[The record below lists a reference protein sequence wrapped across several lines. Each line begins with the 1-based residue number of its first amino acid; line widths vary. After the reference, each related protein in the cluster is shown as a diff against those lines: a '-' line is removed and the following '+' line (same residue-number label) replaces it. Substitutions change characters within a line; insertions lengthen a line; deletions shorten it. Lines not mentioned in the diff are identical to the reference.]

1 MSTTTTKTA
10 QERYAEL
17 RAHEC
22 RHANRFEERVC
33 EAEME
38 EAASDAAFE
47 RARDLTRE
55 ECTRLLE
62 SVGIQVYD
70 HETIETLRE
79 AVIANLDDGT
89 IEICEVLP

>member
-55 ECTRLLE
+55 ECARLLE
-62 SVGIQVYD
+62 DAGIQVYD
-70 HETIETLRE
+70 HESIETLRE